1 MDKNNRESDILTIV
15 KEDILRILGEE
26 EGIVPVDSI
35 RDELK
40 VLDDYVSNAVKSLEN
55 ENLILIEDNFIK
67 LTQSGEVKAKEILKY
82 HLILENYFK
91 ETKSSAEAHEISHIL
106 EHYISKE
113 VIDNIKKL
121 TTLKGKGTPLI
132 EFNQRRG
139 MISDISVGIG
149 LFDRIISMGIYP
161 GEEITVVNKTPSGVI
176 FKVKNKK
183 FFFNKEIAKK
193 IHVIKDGKNKSTYYW
208 TA

>member
-1 MDKNNRESDILTIV
+1 
-15 KEDILRILGEE
+15 
-26 EGIVPVDSI
+26 
-35 RDELK
+35 
-40 VLDDYVSNAVKSLEN
+40 
-55 ENLILIEDNFIK
+55 
-67 LTQSGEVKAKEILKY
+67 
-82 HLILENYFK
+82 
-91 ETKSSAEAHEISHIL
+91 
-106 EHYISKE
+106 

-193 IHVIKDGKNKSTYYW
+193 IHVIKDEKNKSSYYW
-208 TA
+208 SA

>member
-1 MDKNNRESDILTIV
+1 MDKNNRKSDILTIV

-26 EGIVPVDSI
+26 EDIVSLDSI

-40 VLDDYVSNAVKSLEN
+40 VLDAYISNAVKSLEN
-55 ENLILIEDNFIK
+55 ENLILVKDNFIK

-121 TTLKGKGTPLI
+121 TKGKGTPLI

-193 IHVIKDGKNKSTYYW
+193 IHVIKDEKNKSSYYW
-208 TA
+208 SA